1 MFHRKKKIIHSIS
14 DAKATVYDFERR
26 FPFESYRSTDYLLYY
41 KLGDPA
47 LKRQIDRHLKALLA
61 GEVDEGNANMLEGYL
76 CSLAG
81 EAAADLTLQQ
91 REHQDMLKRLQ
102 ARRRSDPE
110 DFVKLL
116 NNLQKDLHQLEE
128 EYETVCQMLAAD
140 QAGDRNSRKRGQN
153 NA

>member
-1 MFHRKKKIIHSIS
+1 MFHRKKRIVHSIT

-26 FPFESYRSTDYLLYY
+26 FPFESYRTMSYSLYY
-41 KLGDPA
+41 KLEDA
-47 LKRQIDRHLKALLA
+47 TLKRQINRHLKALLA
-61 GEVDEGNANMLEGYL
+61 GDVDEGNANMLDGFL

-81 EAAADLTLQQ
+81 EAAANLTLQQ

-102 ARRRSDPE
+102 ARRRSDRE
-110 DFVKLL
+110 DFVKLH
-116 NNLQKDLHQLEE
+116 NNLQKELHQLEE
-128 EYETVCQMLAAD
+128 DYGMVCEMVAAD

>member
-1 MFHRKKKIIHSIS
+1 MFHSKKRIVHSIS

-26 FPFESYRSTDYLLYY
+26 FPFESYRTTDYSLYY
-41 KLGDPA
+41 KLEDA
-47 LKRQIDRHLKALLA
+47 TLKRQLDRHLKALLA
-61 GEVDEGNANMLEGYL
+61 GEVDEGNANMLDGVL
-76 CSLAG
+76 CSWAV
-81 EAAADLTLQQ
+81 ESVADLALQQ
-91 REHQDMLKRLQ
+91 REHQDMLRRLQ
-102 ARRRSDPE
+102 ARRSSDRE